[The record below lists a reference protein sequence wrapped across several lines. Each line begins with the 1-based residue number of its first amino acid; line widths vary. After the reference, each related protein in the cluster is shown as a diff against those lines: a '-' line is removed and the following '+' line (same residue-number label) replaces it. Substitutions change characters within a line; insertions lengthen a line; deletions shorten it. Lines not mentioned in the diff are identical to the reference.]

1 MWLLIA
7 GCRWKKNKS
16 FKCACVS
23 NSYSTVTAQRTGGL
37 PLTHLFVFLLHFTL
51 TWTAG
56 MGLWHCVCTMYVCVC
71 VCLYKGW
78 LVYVSPSLAES
89 NLPGWAHKSRW
100 GMEMGMKTVVCVCVC
115 DSFTKLI
122 PVVSGAVGGG
132 ARISSDVVFALLDV
146 NIVSGS
152 LSMMWLICLIPSCMA
167 SHFLLT
173 VGLDHRAPRW
183 KWIAI

>member
-71 VCLYKGW
+71 VCVFTKAGW
-78 LVYVSPSLAES
+78 CMF
-89 NLPGWAHKSRW
+89 LPLLRKAISQVEPINQGGGWKW
-100 GMEMGMKTVVCVCVC
+100 GWRLWCVCVC